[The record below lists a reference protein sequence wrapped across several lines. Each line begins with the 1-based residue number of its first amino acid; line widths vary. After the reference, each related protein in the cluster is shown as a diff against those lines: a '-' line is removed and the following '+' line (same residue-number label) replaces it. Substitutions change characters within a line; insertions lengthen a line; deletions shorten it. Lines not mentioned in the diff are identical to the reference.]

1 MHRWASR
8 LPISPLRDASAWRD
22 SVVSSGRCRYHCRC
36 RPFTTTQYCDR
47 LAIDGGRPVVDPTAP
62 LPTIANSS
70 GRSLGAEE
78 LARLTEVI
86 DSGSLGYITGTQT
99 KALQDSFGAVYG
111 TPHNVAVN
119 SGTSSLHTALVY
131 LNPEPGD
138 EIICSPITDM
148 GQIIAILMQ
157 LCVPVFVDIDPLTQ
171 NIDTTKIKAAV
182 SPRTRGIVVTHIYG
196 SPADMDPIMDIAAEH
211 DLCVIE
217 DCAQAL
223 LAYYK
228 GRLCGTIGHIGCFSF
243 QQSKHLTTG
252 DGGMVIT
259 NDTHG
264 ARYGRQLALCHDKGW
279 PRDGI
284 SRAVEEGEV
293 VVFGSRDHVRRHT
306 YYKYAH
312 VHVHVMHAYTHACC
326 AGRSDQVCDQACT

>member
-111 TPHNVAVN
+111 TPHNIAVN

-223 LAYYK
+223 LAYY
-228 GRLCGTIGHIGCFSF
+228 
-243 QQSKHLTTG
+243 
-252 DGGMVIT
+252 
-259 NDTHG
+259 
-264 ARYGRQLALCHDKGW
+264 
-279 PRDGI
+279 
-284 SRAVEEGEV
+284 
-293 VVFGSRDHVRRHT
+293 
-306 YYKYAH
+306 
-312 VHVHVMHAYTHACC
+312 
-326 AGRSDQVCDQACT
+326 